1 MRIALLTPD
10 FPAEGHQR
18 YVFVQ
23 QLVFALV
30 DMGINITVIAPQS
43 LTHAVVRKEKVFP
56 RHTVEKTENGNIF
69 QLYRPYDLSFGN
81 KLRMLTTFT
90 KGFLNHQL
98 SHIINRVKPD
108 VLYGHFWSSAMK
120 MKDYAL
126 KHNLPL
132 FVACGE
138 GDNALEDLDKS
149 LSKKQRQ
156 ELHSL
161 IKGVISVSSE
171 NKRKCIKYGF
181 AREQDIVVLP
191 NAVDGTLFHPINGTR
206 LRKDLKVANDDFLI
220 LFVGGFIHR
229 KGTKNLSEAIQ
240 KLNDKHIK
248 SIFIGAPL
256 GGDSE
261 IPECYGIVYKGP
273 MDHSKLPEFF
283 NAADVFVL
291 PTLNE
296 GCSNAIVE
304 ALACGTPVIS
314 SDRPFNYDILN
325 ENNSILVNPESVDQV
340 VDAIIQMKD
349 DKNLYC
355 KKKKYVLEHTQDH
368 SITIRAQKIYDF
380 ICERT
385 KVTK

>member
-1 MRIALLTPD
+1 MRLALLTPD
-10 FPAEGHQR
+10 FPTDSHQR

-81 KLRMLTTFT
+81 KLRKLTTFT

-108 VLYGHFWSSAMK
+108 VLYGHFWSSAIK

-126 KHNLPL
+126 KHSLPL

-156 ELHSL
+156 ELHSV

-181 AREQDIVVLP
+181 AREQDIIVLP
-191 NAVDGTLFHPINGTR
+191 NAVDDTLFHPINETR
-206 LRKDLKVANDDFLI
+206 LRTDLNVANDDFLV

-229 KGTKNLSEAIQ
+229 KGTKNLSEAIR

-256 GGDSE
+256 AGDSE
-261 IPECYGIVYKGP
+261 IPECDGIVYKGP
-273 MDHSKLPEFF
+273 MEHSKLPDFF

-304 ALACGTPVIS
+304 ALACGIPVIS
-314 SDRPFNYDILN
+314 SNRPFNSDILN
-325 ENNSILVNPESVDQV
+325 EANSLLIDPENVNEIAIAINQLKNDKSLYDKLKSYSMEHSHQYSIKERAYKIQDYILKSLQ
-340 VDAIIQMKD
+340 
-349 DKNLYC
+349 
-355 KKKKYVLEHTQDH
+355 
-368 SITIRAQKIYDF
+368 
-380 ICERT
+380 
-385 KVTK
+385 

>member
-1 MRIALLTPD
+1 MRLALLTPD
-10 FPAEGHQR
+10 FPSEGHQR

-43 LTHAVVRKEKVFP
+43 LTHAIVRKEKIFP
-56 RHTVEKTENGNIF
+56 RHTEEKTENGNVF

-98 SHIINRVKPD
+98 SHIIHRVKPD

-191 NAVDGTLFHPINGTR
+191 NAVDDTLFHPINETR
-206 LRKDLKVANDDFLI
+206 LRTDLKVANDDFLV

-229 KGTKNLSEAIQ
+229 KGTKNLSEAIR

-261 IPECYGIVYKGP
+261 MPECHGIVFKGHL
-273 MDHSKLPEFF
+273 DHSKLPEFY
-283 NAADVFVL
+283 NAADIFVL
-291 PTLNE
+291 PTLKE

-314 SDRPFNYDILN
+314 SNRPFNDDILN
-325 ENNSILVNPESVDQV
+325 EKNSILVNPENVDEIA
-340 VDAIIQMKD
+340 DAIKRL
-349 DKNLYC
+349 KNNRSLYDE
-355 KKKKYVLEHTQDH
+355 KKNYTVEHSCQY
-368 SITIRAQKIYDF
+368 SIIKRATKIIDF
-380 ICERT
+380 INN
-385 KVTK
+385 KL